1 MLPVEVGIPS
11 IRITYYDHQTNNQE
25 KPINL
30 NLLPETRGN
39 ALLKSVAQKQKMTRQ
54 FNKMVKPRQFLV
66 RDYALRKVEA
76 TSKFVDRGKL
86 GQNWDSPYKVTKII
100 RPGTYE
106 LQDDSGNSLPRP
118 WSVDHLKKFYF

>member
-11 IRITYYDHQTNNQE
+11 IRITYYDHQTNKLE

-30 NLLPETRGN
+30 DLLPKIRGN
-39 ALLKSVAQKQKMTRQ
+39 ALLKSVARKQRMTRQ
-54 FNKMVKPRQFLV
+54 FNKMVKPRQFQV
-66 RDYALRKVEA
+66 GDYVLKKVEA

-86 GQNWDSPYKVTKII
+86 GKNLDGPYMVTKIV
-100 RPGTYE
+100 RLGTYE
-106 LQDDSGNSLPRP
+106 LRYDSGNSLPRP